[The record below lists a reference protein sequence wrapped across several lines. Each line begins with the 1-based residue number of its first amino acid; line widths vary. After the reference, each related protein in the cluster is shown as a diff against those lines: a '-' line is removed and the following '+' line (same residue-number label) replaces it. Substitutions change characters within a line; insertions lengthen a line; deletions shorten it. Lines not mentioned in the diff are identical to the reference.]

1 MGEWKE
7 VLDRLLKEVQELMA
21 CFFSFRK
28 PRQESPSAPEA
39 PQEDEACR
47 KLLEDSL
54 AYAVYAVNK
63 NEAEIRD
70 TIRNRVKASPT
81 STRVDLGASSRA

>member
-21 CFFSFRK
+21 CFFPFRK